1 MVEWLLDSVRR
12 IDRAR
17 NEIPQPVDGA
27 RLICARRYGDLVHA
41 ALNSLFVCVLAARH
55 ASPFVRV
62 MRRPYE
68 SSAGLSRERPWQSI
82 PKGRHEK
89 SEGAQAPSPVGL
101 SGVVP
106 QRPPPPAPDP
116 PEPDVLGGL
125 APPSWGVGGFV
136 GRDWAVATAMPT
148 SSAAPASKLV
158 VIFIGCLH
166 RCEVVYA
173 SFERPTLSGGR
184 PRAQARPPFGA
195 RAASSGSSDPRG
207 LKLESL

>member
-1 MVEWLLDSVRR
+1 MPRPSYRVCRSAMAVGRR
-12 IDRAR
+12 
-17 NEIPQPVDGA
+17 
-27 RLICARRYGDLVHA
+27 
-41 ALNSLFVCVLAARH
+41 
-55 ASPFVRV
+55 

-101 SGVVP
+101 SGVP

-116 PEPDVLGGL
+116 PEPDALGGL

-148 SSAAPASKLV
+148 SSTAPASKLV
-158 VIFIGCLH
+158 VIFIGSLH
-166 RCEVVYA
+166 RCEVMYA
-173 SFERPTLSGGR
+173 SFERPALSGGR

-195 RAASSGSSDPRG
+195 RAASSGSSDPHG
-207 LKLESL
+207 LKVESL